1 MIRNLIYTI
10 NSVFSIFYFI
20 ILIRC
25 ALSFLP
31 SINWQKQP
39 FYSIKAIT
47 DLYLDIFKK
56 FIPPIGMLDVSPIVA
71 IIALGVIQ
79 NVLLAVL
86 SLFVK

>member
-1 MIRNLIYTI
+1 MIKNLIYTI

-39 FYSIKAIT
+39 FYSIRAIT
-47 DLYLDIFKK
+47 DLYLDVFKK
-56 FIPPIGMLDVSPIVA
+56 IIPPIGMIDVSPIVA
-71 IIALGVIQ
+71 IIALGIIQ
-79 NVLLAVL
+79 NILLAIL
-86 SLFVK
+86 SVFIR